1 MRLFDSVLHILQDI
15 KEESEIISAKKRPA
29 FKVSIARHPTMGKVV
44 IVEGKRGDGIIVKR
58 EE

>member
-1 MRLFDSVLHILQDI
+1 MRLFDAAPQIMQDI
-15 KEESEIISAKKRPA
+15 KEESEIITVKERPA

>member
-1 MRLFDSVLHILQDI
+1 MRLFDAVPQILQDI
-15 KEESEIISAKKRPA
+15 KEESEIISAKEHPA

-58 EE
+58 KE